1 MNGFSTRQA
10 KLGDAERIYALIG
23 RNADN
28 LVPRSLANIVE
39 SIDRFVIAEADGEM
53 AGCASYQIHPEIGA
67 PEAATVEI
75 VSVAV
80 DGAFRRRGVGRRLV
94 EAVVAGVR
102 RFCPWEVI
110 VLTFA
115 PGFFEKL
122 DFERISKTGIMHK
135 LYTGCIN
142 CTKHMNPYTCPEVA
156 MRRRLEY

>member
-80 DGAFRRRGVGRRLV
+80 KTVFRRRGIGRTAASAASDFTAIA
-94 EAVVAGVR
+94 EPAAGWLDKNEKR
-102 RFCPWEVI
+102 N
-110 VLTFA
+110 L
-115 PGFFEKL
+115 FEK
-122 DFERISKTGIMHK
+122 STKPSGSTGSAICGVFFVFSQTDLAIK
-135 LYTGCIN
+135 I
-142 CTKHMNPYTCPEVA
+142 K
-156 MRRRLEY
+156 R